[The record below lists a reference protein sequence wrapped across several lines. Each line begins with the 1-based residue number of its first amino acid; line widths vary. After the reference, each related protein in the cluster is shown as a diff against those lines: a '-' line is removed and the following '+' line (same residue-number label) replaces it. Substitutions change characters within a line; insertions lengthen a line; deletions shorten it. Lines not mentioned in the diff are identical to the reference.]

1 MTFGSGQMCDH
12 RSVRLR
18 VEHDEQHDKVL
29 EGGRRDEAPHVVAQA
44 LVVLRYVDIH
54 RLRVDHELDAGFL
67 RRWEEARD

>member
-1 MTFGSGQMCDH
+1 MNVGFGQICDH
-12 RSVRLR
+12 QSVRLR

-44 LVVLRYVDIH
+44 LVVLRYVHIH

-67 RRWEEARD
+67 RR